1 MTLTRLTFAYLRDR
15 ALHTALNVLIL
26 GLAVATLVVLALF
39 SSQLGERFTRDA
51 EGIDLVV
58 GAKGSPLQLILS
70 SVYHVD
76 VPTGNIPLE
85 TVATLRA
92 DPTVAKAI
100 PLALGD
106 NFRGFR
112 IVGTEPAYF
121 EHYGARVGEGRVW
134 EADGEAVLGA
144 EVARRTGAAL
154 GQRFVGSHGLGGDE
168 GQGHEERPFTVVGVL
183 APTGTVLD
191 RLILTSVESVWDVHG
206 IAHADEGH
214 AAEDHAH
221 GEADHAHEADTHDD
235 HAGRHE
241 HESQPPA
248 NASQMAHGAEAE
260 VTAVLVGY
268 RSALAAVRLPAF
280 INRQTSL
287 QAAVPAVETTRLLSL
302 VGVGV
307 DAARALAALLMLT
320 GGLSIFVALYTALR
334 QREGDMAMLRVMGA
348 KPPQI
353 FGQVICEGLILAA
366 AGALLG
372 VVLGHAAVA
381 AAIAGFEQLQDV
393 GLTAWRFEPA
403 EAWIVIAALLAGVV
417 AAVLPALRVFGVDIG
432 RTLAR
437 AS

>member
-1 MTLTRLTFAYLRDR
+1 MTLSGLTLAYLRDR
-15 ALHTALNVLIL
+15 ALNTALNILIL
-26 GLAVATLVVLALF
+26 SLAVATLVVLVLF
-39 SSQLGERFTRDA
+39 SAQLGERFTRDA

-76 VPTGNIPLE
+76 VPTGNIPLD
-85 TVATLRA
+85 TVETLRA
-92 DPTVAKAI
+92 DPTVAAAI

-112 IVGTEPAYF
+112 IVGTEAAYLD
-121 EHYGARVGEGRVW
+121 HYGAAVAQGRRW
-134 EADGEAVLGA
+134 SGAGEAVIGA

-154 GQRFVGSHGLGGDE
+154 GQQFVGSHGLGGDD
-168 GQGHEERPFTVVGVL
+168 GQGHDERPFVVVGVL
-183 APTGTVLD
+183 APTGSVVD

-206 IAHADEGH
+206 IEHAGEAHEEHAVEMHDEH
-214 AAEDHAH
+214 AAH
-221 GEADHAHEADTHDD
+221 GEEDAGHAHEEPA
-235 HAGRHE
+235 
-241 HESQPPA
+241 PA
-248 NASQMAHGAEAE
+248 NASHASHAGEPE
-260 VTAVLVGY
+260 VTAILVSY

-280 INRQTSL
+280 INRQTAL

-307 DAARALAALLMLT
+307 EAARALAGLLMLT

-348 KPPQI
+348 KPAQI
-353 FGQVICEGLILAA
+353 FTQVISEGLILAA

-372 VVLGHAAVA
+372 VLLGHGVVAAAVA
-381 AAIAGFEQLQDV
+381 GFDRLQEV
-393 GLTAWRFEPA
+393 GLTAWRFESA
-403 EAWIVIAALLAGVV
+403 EAWIVLAALAAGAI
-417 AAVLPALRVFGVDIG
+417 AAVLPAIRVFGVDIS

-437 AS
+437 AA